1 MSRVLRSP
9 ADLAHEDW
17 RALYAAFDSPI
28 SKLDCGKK
36 RAPFNSARK
45 PFCCDI
51 CQAVPAASAHKVND

>member
-1 MSRVLRSP
+1 M
-9 ADLAHEDW
+9 
-17 RALYAAFDSPI
+17 LYAAFDSPI